1 MFKRSKT
8 AGFGVVEV
16 LVAATI
22 ISTVIFSLFNV
33 FVLATRLSEE
43 AGNKIKANF
52 LAEEGLE
59 VVRYLRD
66 ASWQAN
72 LSNLNAGTN
81 YYLAFDNIAS
91 RWGIGMTNPGSVD
104 GVFTRT
110 VTAGNV
116 SRDSNDNI
124 VTSGGTNDPNTKK
137 INVQISWLVHGA
149 TASTTLST
157 YLADIFKN

>member
-1 MFKRSKT
+1 MCKSSKA
-8 AGFGVVEV
+8 AGFGVIEV

-33 FVLATRLSEE
+33 FVLANRLSEE
-43 AGNKIKANF
+43 AGSKIKANF

-59 VVRYLRD
+59 AVRYLRD

-72 LSNLNAGTN
+72 LSGLSAGTN
-81 YYLAFDNIAS
+81 YYLAFDDIAS
-91 RWGIGMTNPGSVD
+91 RWSIVSSDPGAID
-104 GVFTRT
+104 GVFTRI

-137 INVQISWLVHGA
+137 INVQISWMVRGA